1 MNPSKDIKAKYTWL
15 RHAHGFASNLRS
27 VKGTPNISTSH
38 LLKWATVVAGPCTGD
53 TLMSWQS
60 AEKLRKRRWPPIVL
74 ERCRKNGNL
83 GNHYCDDKINF
94 NCFSLFSVSAQVL
107 WGRSIQP
114 QSESWSIASSACAA
128 RNAQPVHSAKR
139 ECLSTCF
146 QRRRCIRMHPGI
158 TNIYIAIIATLFFRL
173 ICSLE
178 VWALLCPT
186 MSGQLQSLQ
195 SWKTFKKKQ
204 GQFQFE
210 DDVYIIKWFLSNHWS
225 KTKTGKGRQQ
235 DMVTRAL
242 TKTLHLHEHFEHTHS
257 VQNLKSNPRFLTASA
272 VSVER
277 RSLESLWIPC
287 KL

>member
-1 MNPSKDIKAKYTWL
+1 MLMDLLPTCVLSKELPISQRPICWNGRPSSLALALGYAHVLTVSRKIKKT
-15 RHAHGFASNLRS
+15 
-27 VKGTPNISTSH
+27 KMT
-38 LLKWATVVAGPCTGD
+38 
-53 TLMSWQS
+53 
-60 AEKLRKRRWPPIVL
+60 PIVL

-225 KTKTGKGRQQ
+225 KTKTG
-235 DMVTRAL
+235 
-242 TKTLHLHEHFEHTHS
+242 
-257 VQNLKSNPRFLTASA
+257 
-272 VSVER
+272 ER
-277 RSLESLWIPC
+277 
-287 KL
+287 

>member
-1 MNPSKDIKAKYTWL
+1 MLHWASGLLGWDNHLHGSLSSNFNLESLKSWFGTQNEPVERYQGKIHMASTCSWICFQLAFCQRNSQYLNVPSAEMGDRRRWPL
-15 RHAHGFASNLRS
+15 H
-27 VKGTPNISTSH
+27 
-38 LLKWATVVAGPCTGD
+38 WD

-60 AEKLRKRRWPPIVL
+60 VEEELNWSRKIKKTKMTPIVL

-128 RNAQPVHSAKR
+128 RNAQPVHSAKSNV
-139 ECLSTCF
+139 STCF

-186 MSGQLQSLQ
+186 MSAGQLQ
-195 SWKTFKKKQ
+195 SWKTFKKNKPIR
-204 GQFQFE
+204 G
-210 DDVYIIKWFLSNHWS
+210 W
-225 KTKTGKGRQQ
+225 
-235 DMVTRAL
+235 
-242 TKTLHLHEHFEHTHS
+242 
-257 VQNLKSNPRFLTASA
+257 
-272 VSVER
+272 
-277 RSLESLWIPC
+277 C
-287 KL
+287 KVISE